1 MIDTIKLDNNLLKKQ
16 KTNIIWLEFTK
27 QAETLSKKKHILVCL
42 VFLNWNEIYRP
53 FQMEQNKIDN
63 LDSNKV

>member
-53 FQMEQNKIDN
+53 F
-63 LDSNKV
+63 